1 MERIEG
7 DGFDKFPRPRSSLIA
22 DFCNKI
28 GPKRTWALAPHMSAF
43 GGKADIALGSSH
55 LALTREKKLK
65 LGTRGRLF
73 GVIGLEGVASFEL
86 R

>member
-1 MERIEG
+1 MNG
-7 DGFDKFPRPRSSLIA
+7 GMSA
-22 DFCNKI
+22 I
-28 GPKRTWALAPHMSAF
+28 GTKRTSASAPHMSAF

>member
-1 MERIEG
+1 
-7 DGFDKFPRPRSSLIA
+7 
-22 DFCNKI
+22 
-28 GPKRTWALAPHMSAF
+28 MSAF

-55 LALTREKKLK
+55 LALTREKKLT

-73 GVIGLEGVASFEL
+73 AVIGLEGVASFEL

>member
-1 MERIEG
+1 
-7 DGFDKFPRPRSSLIA
+7 
-22 DFCNKI
+22 
-28 GPKRTWALAPHMSAF
+28 MSAF

-73 GVIGLEGVASFEL
+73 GDIGLEGVASFEL
-86 R
+86 RLIQSSRDYSTNVRC

>member
-1 MERIEG
+1 
-7 DGFDKFPRPRSSLIA
+7 
-22 DFCNKI
+22 
-28 GPKRTWALAPHMSAF
+28 MSAF

-73 GVIGLEGVASFEL
+73 GDIGLEGVASFEL